1 MRKIDKPWGHELV
14 WAETGRYVGKILTIR
29 RGERL
34 SLQFHNVKDE
44 SILVSRGLMD
54 LEVEEQGR
62 MVTRRMGPGDAYHI
76 VPKQRH
82 RMIAVEDTE
91 VIEVSTPELD
101 DVVRLED
108 VYGRVKPG
116 A

>member
-14 WAETGRYVGKILTIR
+14 WAETPRYVGKVLAIKA
-29 RGERL
+29 GERL
-34 SLQFHNVKDE
+34 SLQYHRVKDE
-44 SILVSRGLMD
+44 SILVAKGLMD
-54 LEVEEQGR
+54 LEVEEDGR
-62 MVTRRMGPGDAYHI
+62 MVTRRMRPGDTYHV
-76 VPKQRH
+76 VPGQKH

-108 VYGRVKPG
+108 RYGRVG
-116 A
+116 R

>member
-14 WAETGRYVGKILTIR
+14 WAETSRYVGKVLAIR
-29 RGERL
+29 AGERL
-34 SLQFHNVKDE
+34 SLQFHRVKDE
-44 SILVSRGLMD
+44 SILIARGVMD
-54 LEVEEQGR
+54 LEVEEGGE
-62 MVTRRMGPGDAYHI
+62 MVTRRMRQGDTYHI
-76 VPKQRH
+76 APTRKH

-108 VYGRVKPG
+108 KYGRAG